1 MVGISLRFFNNVR
14 TKQSD
19 MNERLMNVE
28 STVENMSKSLNKT
41 ETDVGAIKESV
52 EVISEKMGEVIDMK
66 LDDMKEEQ
74 KKKQKK
80 TEKCHSLQ
88 YQRN

>member
-1 MVGISLRFFNNVR
+1 MVRISLRFFNNVR

-19 MNERLMNVE
+19 MNERLMNVK

-52 EVISEKMGEVIDMK
+52 EQISE
-66 LDDMKEEQ
+66 
-74 KKKQKK
+74 
-80 TEKCHSLQ
+80 
-88 YQRN
+88 